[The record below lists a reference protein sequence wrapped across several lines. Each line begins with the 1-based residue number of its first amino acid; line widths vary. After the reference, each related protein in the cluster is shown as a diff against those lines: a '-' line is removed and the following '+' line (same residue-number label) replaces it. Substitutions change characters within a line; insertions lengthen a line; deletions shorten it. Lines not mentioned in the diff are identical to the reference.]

1 MNNKKTY
8 VLDTNILL
16 HNPHALLSFDDNDV
30 ILPDVVIDEL
40 DHHKS
45 DKGEIGANARAAAR
59 MLDKFRE
66 DTENGTLLE
75 GYILPTTGVL
85 RVEMNCVDTKMPETW
100 KDTPDLRILRVCKG
114 LKDKGKNIILVS
126 NDSYVRIKADILG
139 VKSEIFTTERAPM
152 PEDLYQGR
160 REAYATSV
168 NINKFFSEKKLPEKS
183 LIYLDEN
190 GDEIEMEPLKLHEY
204 VSVKSIDGTSQS
216 FIGIF
221 DGDNIVPLRNND
233 SRPYDL
239 KAKNVGQKFIID
251 ALERSAQEAPLV
263 IVKGP
268 AGTGKTLVAL
278 AVGLEAVQE
287 RGQYRKILYL
297 RGNTKLD
304 EDIGYLPGT
313 EGEKLEW
320 ALRPVRDNLEVLLSH
335 GKDKDEDDM
344 SMGKKTKK
352 GKRRYDSEY
361 EYDYD
366 DKSFLTSENQLKD
379 MCDEIFERGYIN
391 IEAVAH
397 MRGRSVAN
405 TFVIIDEAQNLT
417 PKQIRTLLSRCSK
430 DTKIVLLG
438 DPYQIDHPYLD
449 FRTNGLC
456 YAADRMA
463 GSPTTF
469 QISLIEEEC
478 ERSELSLEI
487 SKRMS
492 DK

>member
-40 DHHKS
+40 DNHKR

-66 DTENGTLLE
+66 DPENGNLLE
-75 GYILPTTGVL
+75 GYMLPTTGIL

-160 REAYATSV
+160 RDAYATSA
-168 NINKFFSEKKLPEKS
+168 NINKFYSEKKISEKV
-183 LIYLDEN
+183 LIYIDEN
-190 GDEIEMEPLKLHEY
+190 GNEVEMEPLKLHEY

-221 DGDNIVPLRNND
+221 DGENIVPLRNND

-304 EDIGYLPGT
+304 EDIGFLPGT

-320 ALRPVRDNLEVLLSH
+320 ALRPVRDNLEVLLSS
-335 GKDKDEDDM
+335 GMDKEENDM

-352 GKRRYDSEY
+352 GKRRYDSSY

-366 DKSFLTSENQLKD
+366 DKNFLTSESQLKD

-469 QISLIEEEC
+469 QISLIEDEC